1 MELREYQ
8 EVIKEHQE
16 KLVKV
21 DLSVVDEKFVIDEK
35 VFLLS
40 ILSRLYMLRIE
51 KKKEYLRAKTQRALV
66 EKLNYE
72 EVKNSEV
79 KVTIKDAEIKAFLA
93 SEDVIREE
101 LDSLV
106 ELVEIE
112 GFIEAIKALIDGYQ
126 AYIWVFKEEKKM
138 VEEGV

>member
-72 EVKNSEV
+72 KVKNSEA
-79 KVTIKDAEIKAFLA
+79 KVTIKDAETKAFLA

-112 GFIEAIKALIDGYQ
+112 GLIEAIKALIDGYQ

>member
-126 AYIWVFKEEKKM
+126 AYIWFFKEEKKM
-138 VEEGV
+138 AEEGV